1 MVNSTATDGL
11 LAPGLA
17 SFFRRVASTSY
28 TISRTCPLLIPFR
41 QCQPMCTRNGMRKPG
56 KAFAHQVSPR
66 LSGRSTGSDKQL
78 LTGCMK
84 SGMMT
89 LLQNPLLRRCLS
101 QQDVTERLNA
111 SKNASPS
118 RSPCIPHQ
126 ALAKKKKNSN
136 KNLWGLDIPLTT
148 GSRDSDGLSSQGY
161 T

>member
-1 MVNSTATDGL
+1 MKVGEAFITWSTPPQQMDCLHRAWR
-11 LAPGLA
+11 A
-17 SFFRRVASTSY
+17 SFRRVASTSY

-41 QCQPMCTRNGMRKPG
+41 QCQPMCTRNGMRKPE

-89 LLQNPLLRRCLS
+89 LLQNPLLRTCLS
-101 QQDVTERLNA
+101 QKDVTERLNA

-126 ALAKKKKNSN
+126 ALAKKKTPTKTC
-136 KNLWGLDIPLTT
+136 GV
-148 GSRDSDGLSSQGY
+148 
-161 T
+161 